1 MNQIYGIKKAFT
13 FPFIAA
19 VILLGV
25 LLVLSFF
32 SGESWESMIL
42 AVLFAISA
50 VVAVEACE
58 RTFSVDDEGLRIRK
72 FFRIKNFSW
81 AEITHLGVVV
91 IRNKAYFL
99 LTTTKGFYI
108 FSNLLQDHALLIRQL
123 TEKLENERVEVEVKT
138 YLESPVERTSLIVL
152 TWIALIIIVAI
163 ILTKLFTA

>member
-1 MNQIYGIKKAFT
+1 VNQIYRIKKAFT

-19 VILLGV
+19 VILLGL
-25 LLVLSFF
+25 LLVLSLF
-32 SGESWESMIL
+32 SGQSWERVIL
-42 AVLFAISA
+42 AVLFVISA
-50 VVAVEACE
+50 VVAVEAYE
-58 RTFSVDDEGLRIRK
+58 RTFSVSEDGLRIRK

-81 AEITHLGVVV
+81 VEITHLGVVV
-91 IRNKAYFL
+91 MRNKAYFL

-123 TEKLENERVEVEVKT
+123 TDKLENERVESEVRT

>member
-1 MNQIYGIKKAFT
+1 VNQIYKIKKAFT

-25 LLVLSFF
+25 LLVLSLF
-32 SGESWESMIL
+32 SGQSWERVIL
-42 AVLFAISA
+42 AVLFVISA
-50 VVAVEACE
+50 VVAVEAYE
-58 RTFSVDDEGLRIRK
+58 RTFSVSEDGLRIRK

-91 IRNKAYFL
+91 MRNKAYFL

-108 FSNLLQDHALLIRQL
+108 FSNLLRDHALLIRQL

>member
-1 MNQIYGIKKAFT
+1 MNRIYKIKKAFT

-25 LLVLSFF
+25 LLVLSLF
-32 SGESWESMIL
+32 SGQSWERVIL
-42 AVLFAISA
+42 AVLFVVSA
-50 VVAVEACE
+50 VVAVEAYE
-58 RTFSVDDEGLRIRK
+58 RTFSVSEDGLRIRK

-81 AEITHLGVVV
+81 VEITHLGVVV
-91 IRNKAYFL
+91 MRNKAYFL

>member
-1 MNQIYGIKKAFT
+1 
-13 FPFIAA
+13 
-19 VILLGV
+19 
-25 LLVLSFF
+25 
-32 SGESWESMIL
+32 MIL

-58 RTFSVDDEGLRIRK
+58 RTFSVNDEGLRIRK

>member
-1 MNQIYGIKKAFT
+1 VNQIYKIKKAFT

-25 LLVLSFF
+25 LLVLSLF
-32 SGESWESMIL
+32 SGQSWERVIL
-42 AVLFAISA
+42 AVLFVISA
-50 VVAVEACE
+50 VVAVEAYE
-58 RTFSVDDEGLRIRK
+58 RTFSVSEEGLRIRK

-91 IRNKAYFL
+91 MRNKAYFL

-108 FSNLLQDHALLIRQL
+108 FSNLLRDHALLIRQL

>member
-1 MNQIYGIKKAFT
+1 MNQIYRIKKAFT
-13 FPFIAA
+13 YPFITA

-25 LLVLSFF
+25 LLVVSLF
-32 SGESWESMIL
+32 SGQSWERAIL
-42 AVLFAISA
+42 AVLFVLAA
-50 VVAVEACE
+50 LVAVEASE
-58 RTFSVDDEGLRIRK
+58 RTFSVSDDGLRIRK

-91 IRNKAYFL
+91 MRHKAYFL

-108 FSNLLQDHALLIRQL
+108 FSNLLQDHALLIRRL
-123 TEKLENERVEVEVKT
+123 TEKLENERVEAEIKT